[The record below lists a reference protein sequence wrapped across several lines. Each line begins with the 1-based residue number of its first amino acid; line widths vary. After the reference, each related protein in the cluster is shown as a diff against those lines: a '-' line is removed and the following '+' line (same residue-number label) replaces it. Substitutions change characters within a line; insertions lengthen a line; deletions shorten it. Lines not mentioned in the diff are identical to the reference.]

1 MGLILK
7 KVAIEDYIE
16 KDILFSKQIRGNLD
30 FYIETH
36 HLEGG
41 KHLQL
46 FFYRNHPRIKDF
58 IAANEKKNHLTTQSS
73 RTVSNVGQMRLLI
86 NDDQSFM
93 IASNPEVDL
102 KITEYNFNQQ
112 LADFDKGKVAIL
124 IDINFAKETD
134 NTKLVNELR
143 SFNNMEVNNNE

>member
-16 KDILFSKQIRGNLD
+16 KNILFSKQVRGNLD

-46 FFYRNHPRIKDF
+46 FFYRNHPRIKEF
-58 IAANEKKNHLTTQSS
+58 IAANEKKNHLTTQNSH
-73 RTVSNVGQMRLLI
+73 TVSNVGQIRLLI
-86 NDDQSFM
+86 NDSQFM
-93 IASNPEVDL
+93 IASNPEVD
-102 KITEYNFNQQ
+102 IRVVEYNFNQQ

-124 IDINFAKETD
+124 IDIVFSKETD
-134 NTKLVNELR
+134 NTKLISELKAL
-143 SFNNMEVNNNE
+143 NKMEEE

>member
-46 FFYRNHPRIKDF
+46 FFYRNHPRIKEF
-58 IAANEKKNHLTTQSS
+58 IAANDKKNHLTIQNSH
-73 RTVSNVGQMRLLI
+73 TVSNVGQMRLLI
-86 NDDQSFM
+86 NDSQFM
-93 IASNPEVDL
+93 VASNPEVDI
-102 KITEYNFNQQ
+102 KVVEYNFNQQ

-124 IDINFAKETD
+124 IDIVFSKETD
-134 NTKLVNELR
+134 NTKLISELKAL
-143 SFNNMEVNNNE
+143 NKMEEE

>member
-16 KDILFSKQIRGNLD
+16 KDIIFSKQIRGNLD

-41 KHLQL
+41 KHLQI
-46 FFYRNHPRIKDF
+46 FFYRNHPRIKEF
-58 IAANEKKNHLTTQSS
+58 IAANDKKNHLTTQNS
-73 RTVSNVGQMRLLI
+73 RTVSNVGQIRLLI
-86 NDDQSFM
+86 NDSQFM
-93 IASNPEVDL
+93 MASNPEVDI
-102 KITEYNFNQQ
+102 KVTEYNFNQQ

-124 IDINFAKETD
+124 IDITFDKETD
-134 NTKLVNELR
+134 NTKLISELKAL
-143 SFNNMEVNNNE
+143 NKTEEE

>member
-16 KDILFSKQIRGNLD
+16 KDTLFSKQVRGNLD

-46 FFYRNHPRIKDF
+46 FFYRNHPRIKEF
-58 IAANEKKNHLTTQSS
+58 IAANDKKNHLTIQNSH
-73 RTVSNVGQMRLLI
+73 TVSNVGQMRLLI
-86 NDDQSFM
+86 NDSQFM
-93 IASNPEVDL
+93 VASNPEIDIKVV
-102 KITEYNFNQQ
+102 EYNFNQQ

-124 IDINFAKETD
+124 IDIVFSKETD
-134 NTKLVNELR
+134 NTKLISELKAL
-143 SFNNMEVNNNE
+143 NKTEEE

>member
-16 KDILFSKQIRGNLD
+16 KDILFSKQVRGNLD

-46 FFYRNHPRIKDF
+46 FFYRNHPRIKEF
-58 IAANEKKNHLTTQSS
+58 IAANDKKNHLTIQNSH
-73 RTVSNVGQMRLLI
+73 TVSNVGQIRLLI
-86 NDDQSFM
+86 NDSQFM
-93 IASNPEVDL
+93 VASNPEVDI
-102 KITEYNFNQQ
+102 KVVEYNFNQQ

-124 IDINFAKETD
+124 IDIVFSKETD
-134 NTKLVNELR
+134 NTKLISELKAL
-143 SFNNMEVNNNE
+143 NKTEE

>member
-16 KDILFSKQIRGNLD
+16 KDILFSKQVRGNLD

-46 FFYRNHPRIKDF
+46 FFYRNHPRIKEF
-58 IAANEKKNHLTTQSS
+58 IAANDKKNHLTIQNSH
-73 RTVSNVGQMRLLI
+73 TVSNVGQIRLLI
-86 NDDQSFM
+86 NDSQFM
-93 IASNPEVDL
+93 VASNPEVDI
-102 KITEYNFNQQ
+102 KVVEYNFNQQ

-124 IDINFAKETD
+124 IDIIFSKETD
-134 NTKLVNELR
+134 NTKLISELKAL
-143 SFNNMEVNNNE
+143 NKTEE

>member
-16 KDILFSKQIRGNLD
+16 KDILFSKQVRGNLD

-46 FFYRNHPRIKDF
+46 FFYRNHPRIKEF
-58 IAANEKKNHLTTQSS
+58 IAANDKKNHLTIQNSH
-73 RTVSNVGQMRLLI
+73 VISNVGQMKLTI
-86 NDDQSFM
+86 NDELNFM
-93 IASNPEVDL
+93 ITSNPEVDI
-102 KITEYNFNQQ
+102 KVTEYNFNQQ

-124 IDINFAKETD
+124 IDITFDKETD
-134 NTKLVNELR
+134 NTKLISELKAL
-143 SFNNMEVNNNE
+143 NKTEEE

>member
-16 KDILFSKQIRGNLD
+16 KDILFSKQVRGNLD

-46 FFYRNHPRIKDF
+46 FFYRNHPRIKEF
-58 IAANEKKNHLTTQSS
+58 IAANEKKNHLTTQNSH
-73 RTVSNVGQMRLLI
+73 TVSNVGQIRLLI
-86 NDDQSFM
+86 NDSQFM
-93 IASNPEVDL
+93 IASNPEVD
-102 KITEYNFNQQ
+102 IRVVEYNFNQQ

-124 IDINFAKETD
+124 IDIVFSKETD
-134 NTKLVNELR
+134 NTKLISELKAL
-143 SFNNMEVNNNE
+143 NKMEEE

>member
-16 KDILFSKQIRGNLD
+16 KDILCSKQVRGNLD

-46 FFYRNHPRIKDF
+46 FFYRNHPRIKEF
-58 IAANEKKNHLTTQSS
+58 IAANDKKNHLTIQNSH
-73 RTVSNVGQMRLLI
+73 VISNVGQMKLII
-86 NDDQSFM
+86 NDELNFM
-93 IASNPEVDL
+93 VTSNPEVDI
-102 KITEYNFNQQ
+102 KVTEYNFNQQ

-124 IDINFAKETD
+124 IDITFDKETD
-134 NTKLVNELR
+134 NTKLISDLKALNKVE
-143 SFNNMEVNNNE
+143 EE

>member
-16 KDILFSKQIRGNLD
+16 KDILFSKQVRGNLD

-46 FFYRNHPRIKDF
+46 FFYRNHPRIKEF
-58 IAANEKKNHLTTQSS
+58 IAANDKKNHLTIQNSH
-73 RTVSNVGQMRLLI
+73 TVSNVGQMRLLI
-86 NDDQSFM
+86 NDSQFM
-93 IASNPEVDL
+93 VASNPEVDI
-102 KITEYNFNQQ
+102 KVVEYNFNQQ

-124 IDINFAKETD
+124 IDIVFSKETD
-134 NTKLVNELR
+134 NTKLISELKAL
-143 SFNNMEVNNNE
+143 NKMEEE

>member
-16 KDILFSKQIRGNLD
+16 KNILFSKQVRGNLD

-46 FFYRNHPRIKDF
+46 FFYRNHPRIKEF
-58 IAANEKKNHLTTQSS
+58 IAANDRKNHLTIQNSH
-73 RTVSNVGQMRLLI
+73 TVSNVGQIRLLI
-86 NDDQSFM
+86 NDSQFM
-93 IASNPEVDL
+93 MASNPEVD
-102 KITEYNFNQQ
+102 IRVIEYNFNQQ

-124 IDINFAKETD
+124 IDIVFSKETD
-134 NTKLVNELR
+134 NTKLISELKAL
-143 SFNNMEVNNNE
+143 NKTEE

>member
-16 KDILFSKQIRGNLD
+16 KDILFSKQVRGNLD

-46 FFYRNHPRIKDF
+46 FFYRNHPRIKEF
-58 IAANEKKNHLTTQSS
+58 IAANDKKNHLTIQNSH
-73 RTVSNVGQMRLLI
+73 TVSNVGQMRLLI
-86 NDDQSFM
+86 NDSQFM
-93 IASNPEVDL
+93 VASNPEVDI
-102 KITEYNFNQQ
+102 KVVEYNFNQQ

-124 IDINFAKETD
+124 IDIVFSKKTD
-134 NTKLVNELR
+134 NTKLISELKTL
-143 SFNNMEVNNNE
+143 NKMEEE

>member
-16 KDILFSKQIRGNLD
+16 KDILFSKQVRGNLD

-46 FFYRNHPRIKDF
+46 FFYRNHPRIKEF
-58 IAANEKKNHLTTQSS
+58 IAANDKKNHLTIQNSH
-73 RTVSNVGQMRLLI
+73 TVSNVGQMRLLI
-86 NDDQSFM
+86 NDNQFM
-93 IASNPEVDL
+93 VASNPEVDI
-102 KITEYNFNQQ
+102 KVVEYNFNQQ

-124 IDINFAKETD
+124 IDIVFSKETD
-134 NTKLVNELR
+134 NAKLISELKAL
-143 SFNNMEVNNNE
+143 NKMEEE

>member
-16 KDILFSKQIRGNLD
+16 KDTLFSKQVRGNLD

-41 KHLQL
+41 KHLQI
-46 FFYRNHPRIKDF
+46 FFYRNHPRIKEF
-58 IAANEKKNHLTTQSS
+58 IAANDKKNHLTIQNSH
-73 RTVSNVGQMRLLI
+73 TVSNVGQMRLLI
-86 NDDQSFM
+86 NDSQFM
-93 IASNPEVDL
+93 MASNPEVDI
-102 KITEYNFNQQ
+102 KVVEYNFNQQ

-124 IDINFAKETD
+124 IDIVFSKETD
-134 NTKLVNELR
+134 NAKLISELKAL
-143 SFNNMEVNNNE
+143 NKVEEE

>member
-16 KDILFSKQIRGNLD
+16 KDILFSKQVRGNLD

-46 FFYRNHPRIKDF
+46 FFYRNHPRIKEF
-58 IAANEKKNHLTTQSS
+58 IAANDKKNHLTIQNSH
-73 RTVSNVGQMRLLI
+73 TVSNVGQMRLLI
-86 NDDQSFM
+86 NDSQFM
-93 IASNPEVDL
+93 VASNPEVDI
-102 KITEYNFNQQ
+102 KVVEYNFNQQ

-124 IDINFAKETD
+124 IDIVFSKETD
-134 NTKLVNELR
+134 NAKLISELKAL
-143 SFNNMEVNNNE
+143 NKTEEE

>member
-16 KDILFSKQIRGNLD
+16 KDTLFSKQVRGNLD

-46 FFYRNHPRIKDF
+46 FFYRNHPRIKEF
-58 IAANEKKNHLTTQSS
+58 IAANDKKNHLTIQNSH
-73 RTVSNVGQMRLLI
+73 TVSNVGQMRLLI
-86 NDDQSFM
+86 NDSQFM
-93 IASNPEVDL
+93 VASNPEVDI
-102 KITEYNFNQQ
+102 KVVEYNFNQQ

-124 IDINFAKETD
+124 IDIVFSKETD
-134 NTKLVNELR
+134 NTKLISELKAL
-143 SFNNMEVNNNE
+143 NKMEEE

>member
-16 KDILFSKQIRGNLD
+16 KDILFSKQVRGNLD

-46 FFYRNHPRIKDF
+46 FFYRNHPRIKEF
-58 IAANEKKNHLTTQSS
+58 IAANDKKNHLTIQNSH
-73 RTVSNVGQMRLLI
+73 TVSNVGQMRLLI
-86 NDDQSFM
+86 NDSQFM
-93 IASNPEVDL
+93 MASNPEVDI
-102 KITEYNFNQQ
+102 KVVEYNFNQQ

-124 IDINFAKETD
+124 IDIVFRKETD
-134 NTKLVNELR
+134 NTKLISELKAL
-143 SFNNMEVNNNE
+143 NKMEEE

>member
-16 KDILFSKQIRGNLD
+16 KDILFSKQVRGNLD

-46 FFYRNHPRIKDF
+46 FFYRNHPRIKEF
-58 IAANEKKNHLTTQSS
+58 IAANDKKNHLTIQNSH
-73 RTVSNVGQMRLLI
+73 VISNVGQMKLTI
-86 NDDQSFM
+86 NDEFNFM
-93 IASNPEVDL
+93 VASNPEVDI
-102 KITEYNFNQQ
+102 KVTEYNFNQQ

-124 IDINFAKETD
+124 IDITFDKETD
-134 NTKLVNELR
+134 NTKLISELKAL
-143 SFNNMEVNNNE
+143 NKTEEE

>member
-16 KDILFSKQIRGNLD
+16 KDILFSKQVRGNLD

-46 FFYRNHPRIKDF
+46 FFYRNHPRIKEF
-58 IAANEKKNHLTTQSS
+58 IAANDKKNHLTIQNSH
-73 RTVSNVGQMRLLI
+73 VISNVGQMKLTI
-86 NDDQSFM
+86 NDELNFM
-93 IASNPEVDL
+93 VTSNPEVDI
-102 KITEYNFNQQ
+102 KVTEYNFNQQ

-124 IDINFAKETD
+124 IDITFDKETD
-134 NTKLVNELR
+134 NTKLISDLKALNKVE
-143 SFNNMEVNNNE
+143 EE

>member
-16 KDILFSKQIRGNLD
+16 KDILFSKQVRGNLD
-30 FYIETH
+30 FNIETH

-46 FFYRNHPRIKDF
+46 FFYRNHPRIKEF
-58 IAANEKKNHLTTQSS
+58 IAANDKKNHLTIQNSH
-73 RTVSNVGQMRLLI
+73 VISNVGQMKLTI
-86 NDDQSFM
+86 NDELNFM
-93 IASNPEVDL
+93 VASNPEVDI
-102 KITEYNFNQQ
+102 KVTEYNFNQQ

-124 IDINFAKETD
+124 IDITFDKETD
-134 NTKLVNELR
+134 NTKLISELKAL
-143 SFNNMEVNNNE
+143 NKAEEE

>member
-16 KDILFSKQIRGNLD
+16 KDILFSKQVRGNLD

-46 FFYRNHPRIKDF
+46 FFYRNHPRIKEF
-58 IAANEKKNHLTTQSS
+58 IAANDKKNHLTIQNSH
-73 RTVSNVGQMRLLI
+73 TVSNVGQMRLLI
-86 NDDQSFM
+86 NDSQFM
-93 IASNPEVDL
+93 VASNPEIDIKVV
-102 KITEYNFNQQ
+102 EYNFNQQ

-124 IDINFAKETD
+124 IDIVFSKETD
-134 NTKLVNELR
+134 NTKLISELKAL
-143 SFNNMEVNNNE
+143 NKTEEE